1 MIIMKFGGTSVR
13 NREAIERVVSI
24 VRGRLDRRPLVVVS
38 ALAKVTRQLCSIAE
52 SAQARRND
60 EAREQLDALRDRH
73 LSLAAEM
80 LGGDTAIFNDCV
92 RSVNAICDS
101 LNDFVDGV
109 CRIGELSPR
118 SYARIVSTGELLSS
132 KIVAAAMNVSGLSC
146 RWADAREMLVTDC
159 SYMAAVPDME
169 MTEANIKRLYP
180 EVSKGVS
187 VVLTQGFIASST
199 EGFPSVLGFEGSD
212 YSAAIFGMALNADRV
227 EIWTDVDGIRTADP
241 RIVPDT
247 RRNSRVSYEEASE
260 MAYLGA
266 RVLHPLTIEPAR
278 SRNIPVIVLNS
289 AAPDGE
295 GSEVTYEEV
304 APGPKS
310 IALKDDIDFIQVM
323 SRKIAGVSPMLS
335 DVFGETGLAGVATG
349 PSSASGSIV
358 SLVVESGQPGELA
371 AVEALRRRFDVKV
384 FKDKALVSVVGR
396 NAAVSRQVM
405 DAVLGAAGNIYMLSV
420 SPSLLSVSVVVD
432 RDKAASVVSSLH
444 FEIF

>member
-24 VRGRLDRRPLVVVS
+24 VRGRLDRKPLVVVS
-38 ALAKVTRQLCSIAE
+38 ALAKVTRQLCAIAE
-52 SAQARRND
+52 SAQARRAED
-60 EAREQLDALRDRH
+60 ARKELDSLRERH

-80 LGGDTAIFNDCV
+80 LGGDSAILDDCV
-92 RSVNAICDS
+92 RSVNSICDS
-101 LNDFVDGV
+101 LNDFVEGV

-159 SYMAAVPDME
+159 SYMAAVPDLE
-169 MTEANIKRLYP
+169 MTEASIRRVYP

-212 YSAAIFGMALNADRV
+212 YSAAIFGMALNVDRV

-241 RIVPDT
+241 RIVQET
-247 RRNSRVSYEEASE
+247 RRNSRVSYDEAAE
-260 MAYLGA
+260 MACLGA

-289 AAPDGE
+289 QSPEGE
-295 GSEVTYEEV
+295 GSEVTDV
-304 APGPKS
+304 DVPSGPKS
-310 IALKDDIDFIQVM
+310 IALKDDIDFIQVS
-323 SRKIAGVSPMLS
+323 SRRIAGVSPMLS
-335 DVFGETGLAGVATG
+335 DVFGEIGHADVATG
-349 PSSASGSIV
+349 PSSASGSSV
-358 SLVVESGQPGELA
+358 SVVVESGQPGEMK
-371 AVEALRRRFDVKV
+371 AVEALRRRFDVRV

-396 NAAVSRQVM
+396 NAAVSKRVM
-405 DAVLGAAGNIYMLSV
+405 DAVLSAAGHVYLLSV
-420 SPSLLSVSVVVD
+420 SPSLMSVSVVVD
-432 RDKAASVVSSLH
+432 RNVAASVVSALH